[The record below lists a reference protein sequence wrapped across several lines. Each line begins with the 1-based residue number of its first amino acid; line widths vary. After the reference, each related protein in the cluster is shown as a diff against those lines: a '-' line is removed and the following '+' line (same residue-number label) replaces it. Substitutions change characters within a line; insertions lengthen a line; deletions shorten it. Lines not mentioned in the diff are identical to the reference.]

1 MLKLPV
7 YLRSNIYYFHTR
19 INGKQIKRS
28 LNTSDRFIAM
38 MRACKLLYG
47 VKMDNS
53 KLPLDLLNI
62 DLDSVFKFEIDL
74 SRGILKAD
82 GLDDHARMMEALAVL
97 NSTPRPPILGE
108 IPVRVAPA
116 EAATSGINLF
126 ELVDKFFN
134 LKKQLKPSTVLSYK
148 NTAKEL
154 AKFLDN
160 PIIINIGISDI
171 TRYQEHLA
179 KANSPRT
186 IDNKIATLRTLFYF
200 AIRQGYYFKE
210 NPAINRTIMSKT
222 DKAKSGY
229 AIFEN
234 EEISQI
240 YQSENLANEKE
251 NDPDFYWVML
261 LGLFSGCRIS
271 EITSLKKDQFFVSER
286 GVNYIRIRESKTL
299 AGIRDIPINQKL
311 FDIGLSDFIKDKDQI
326 FKYQIRLGKGS
337 GNAVGKKFKRLL
349 EDLKIIRD
357 KLVFH
362 SLRKFTNDFF
372 LNEDVPFEP
381 RCQFFGHEIEN
392 VNVATYSKKFSVDK
406 LAEIILPASKKLMI
420 LSSLIKTKF

>member
-1 MLKLPV
+1 MLTLPV
-7 YLRSNIYYFHTR
+7 YLRGNIYYFHTR
-19 INGKQIKRS
+19 INGKQVKRS
-28 LNTSDRFIAM
+28 LNTSDRFTAM

-47 VKMDNS
+47 IKMDNS
-53 KLPLDLLNI
+53 KLPIDLFNI
-62 DLDSVFKFEIDL
+62 DPDSVRKFEIDL
-74 SRGILKAD
+74 SRGILRAD
-82 GLDDHARMMEALAVL
+82 GPDDHARMMEALAVL
-97 NSTPRPPILGE
+97 NSSPRPPNLGE
-108 IPVRVAPA
+108 IPIGVAPA
-116 EAATSGINLF
+116 EAATSGINLY

-179 KANSPRT
+179 KTNSPRT

-200 AIRQGYYFKE
+200 AIKQGYYFKE
-210 NPAINRTIMSKT
+210 NPSIGRTIMSKT

-234 EEISQI
+234 EEISRL
-240 YQSENLANEKE
+240 YQSEIFIVEKE
-251 NDPDFYWVML
+251 NDPDFYWTMM

-271 EITSLKKDQFFVSER
+271 EITSLKKDQFLVSER
-286 GVNYIRIRESKTL
+286 GVNFIRIRESKTL
-299 AGIRDIPINQKL
+299 AGVRDIPINQKI
-311 FDIGLSDFIKDKDQI
+311 FDIGFADFIKDKDKI
-326 FKYQIRLGKGS
+326 FKYQMRLGKGS
-337 GNAVGKKFKRLL
+337 GNAVGKKIKRLL
-349 EDLKIIRD
+349 EDLKIDRD

-362 SLRKFTNDFF
+362 SLRKFTNDLF
-372 LNEDVPFEP
+372 LNEDVAFEP

-406 LAEIILPASKKLMI
+406 LAEIIKPANHKLLI
-420 LSSLIKTKF
+420 LSGLIRTNF